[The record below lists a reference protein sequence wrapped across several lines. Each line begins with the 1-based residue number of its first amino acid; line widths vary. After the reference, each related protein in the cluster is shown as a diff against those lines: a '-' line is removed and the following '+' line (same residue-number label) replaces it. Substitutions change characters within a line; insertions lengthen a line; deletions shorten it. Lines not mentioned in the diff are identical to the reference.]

1 MTSTELAVRYRSYA
15 MRCLL
20 IGKHQFNVSDRAM
33 LVDMAKAWAG
43 LADRIEKN
51 EAVFALFGPED

>member
-20 IGKHQFNVSDRAM
+20 IEKHQFNVSDRAM

-43 LADRIEKN
+43 LAECVEKN
-51 EAVFALFGPED
+51 EVLFALFGPRE